1 MKMYNKEGIT
11 MVDVKRVE
19 KDGDNL
25 AMVCKLMGA
34 YSMKIYLTPK
44 ELRQALQLVD
54 WDLIRYLPEMLIKDT
69 RGEEK
74 ICRMAET
81 MGKMLL
87 TDSKLLL
94 GPGGGEKLQ
103 SAVKEAGAVTMQ
115 GLVESLLLLL
125 QVVLEDK

>member
-1 MKMYNKEGIT
+1 
-11 MVDVKRVE
+11 
-19 KDGDNL
+19 
-25 AMVCKLMGA
+25 
-34 YSMKIYLTPK
+34 MKIYLTPK

-54 WDLIRYLPEMLIKDT
+54 WDLIRYLPEMLVKDT

-74 ICRMAET
+74 ICRMVET
-81 MGKMLL
+81 MGKMLM
-87 TDSKLLL
+87 TDTKLLL

-125 QVVLEDK
+125 QVVLEEK